1 MIKDEIIEVNLK
13 KFMFCLVE
21 DLEMRG
27 LHPASDYYTKLDDLS
42 INLILSLKWIKWGYF
57 FFYSL
62 CENLDSLE
70 NHNLKEIISK
80 SIQKIEKI
88 DENAKI
94 LLVDD
99 FIVEDGVALDRMI
112 ITRYSNKIFDKNT
125 KIHMKLKMNLREYLI
140 ITNMLYPTI
149 LEFKCPI

>member
-1 MIKDEIIEVNLK
+1 MKDEIIEVNQK

-21 DLEMRG
+21 DLEMRE
-27 LHPASDYYTKLDDLS
+27 LHPVSDYYTKLDDLS

-57 FFYSL
+57 FFSSL

-70 NHNLKEIISK
+70 NHSLKEIISK
-80 SIQKIEKI
+80 SIQEIQKN
-88 DENAKI
+88 DENIKI
-94 LLVDD
+94 ILIDDLVIKDKM
-99 FIVEDGVALDRMI
+99 ALDEI
-112 ITRYSNKIFDKNT
+112 IKDRYSNEVFNKNT

-149 LEFKCPI
+149 LKFKLVD